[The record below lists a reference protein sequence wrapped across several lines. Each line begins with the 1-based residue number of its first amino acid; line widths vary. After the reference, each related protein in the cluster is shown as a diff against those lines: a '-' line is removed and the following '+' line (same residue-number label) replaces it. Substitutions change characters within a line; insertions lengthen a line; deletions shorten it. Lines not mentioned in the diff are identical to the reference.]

1 MFKLWRF
8 TSTSWFNPT
17 SDQTARKMKSHS
29 VLELKAITESVLS
42 LNLKIVPFT
51 ISVFGGFTIGS
62 ITGFVTDWIFD
73 PAVSYYTLMLLIC
86 CDHFTGMWIA
96 WKNNKFETRKA
107 TRIFW
112 TLLSHTGLLAF
123 ATNLAKGSNAIYW
136 LNEGIFVPLVVVNL
150 ISLVKN
156 LSLLGFIKRSFA
168 EMLYRKIDVYKNEYI
183 QKSEQVKPGQDG
195 C

>member
-1 MFKLWRF
+1 
-8 TSTSWFNPT
+8 
-17 SDQTARKMKSHS
+17 MKSHS

-51 ISVFGGFTIGS
+51 ISVFGGFTLGS
-62 ITGFVTDWIFD
+62 ISGFVSNWIFD

-96 WKNNKFETRKA
+96 WKNNRFETRKA

-156 LSLLGFIKRSFA
+156 LSLLGFIKKSFA
-168 EMLYRKIDVYKNEYI
+168 SMLYKKIDVYKNEYI
-183 QKSEQVKPGQDG
+183 ETKDSKNKNEIQ
-195 C
+195 

>member
-8 TSTSWFNPT
+8 TSTSGFNTT
-17 SDQTARKMKSHS
+17 SVETAWKMKSHS
-29 VLELKAITESVLS
+29 ITELKMIFNSVLS
-42 LNLKIVPFT
+42 LNLKIIPFT
-51 ISVFGGFTIGS
+51 LSVFGGFTLGS
-62 ITGFVTDWIFD
+62 VSGFVSNWIFD

-96 WKNNKFETRKA
+96 WKNNRFETRKA
-107 TRIFW
+107 TRVFW

-123 ATNLAKGSNAIYW
+123 ATNLAKGSTAIYW

-156 LSLLGFIKRSFA
+156 LSLLGFIKKGFA
-168 EMLYRKIDVYKNEYI
+168 QMLYKKIDVYKNEYI
-183 QKSEQVKPGQDG
+183 ESKVEKPKNEN
-195 C
+195 

>member
-8 TSTSWFNPT
+8 TSTSGFNST
-17 SDQTARKMKSHS
+17 SKQTARKMKPHF
-29 VLELKAITESVLS
+29 ITETKSIFGSVLS
-42 LNLKIVPFT
+42 LNLKVVPFT
-51 ISVFGGFTIGS
+51 LSVFGGFTLGS
-62 ITGFVTDWIFD
+62 ISGFVSNWIFD

-96 WKNNKFETRKA
+96 WKNNRFETRKA
-107 TRIFW
+107 TRVFW

-156 LSLLGFIKRSFA
+156 LSLLGFIKRGFA
-168 EMLYRKIDVYKNEYI
+168 ELLYKKIDVYKNEYI
-183 QKSEQVKPGQDG
+183 QSKDAKPGNDS

>member
-8 TSTSWFNPT
+8 TSTSGFNPT

-51 ISVFGGFTIGS
+51 ISVFGGFTLGS
-62 ITGFVTDWIFD
+62 ISGFVSNWIFD

-96 WKNNKFETRKA
+96 WKNNRFETRKA

-156 LSLLGFIKRSFA
+156 LSLLGFIKKSFA
-168 EMLYRKIDVYKNEYI
+168 SMLYKKIDVYKNEYI
-183 QKSEQVKPGQDG
+183 ETKDSKNKNEIQ
-195 C
+195 

>member
-8 TSTSWFNPT
+8 TPSSWFNPT
-17 SDQTARKMKSHS
+17 SVKAARKMKSHFIDES
-29 VLELKAITESVLS
+29 TSIAESVLS

-51 ISVFGGFTIGS
+51 LSVFGGFTIGS

-73 PAVSYYTLMLLIC
+73 PAVSYYALMILIC
-86 CDHFTGMWIA
+86 CDHATGMWIA

-123 ATNLAKGSNAIYW
+123 ATSLAKGSNAIYW
-136 LNEGIFVPLVVVNL
+136 LNEGIFVPLVLVNL
-150 ISLVKN
+150 ISFVKN

-168 EMLYRKIDVYKNEYI
+168 ELLYRKIDVYKNEYV
-183 QKSEQVKPGQDG
+183 QSKDAKPGNDG

>member
-8 TSTSWFNPT
+8 TSTSGFNSA
-17 SDQTARKMKSHS
+17 SDKTTRKMKSHS

-62 ITGFVTDWIFD
+62 ITGFVSNWIFD

-136 LNEGIFVPLVVVNL
+136 LNEGIFVPLVIVNL

-183 QKSEQVKPGQDG
+183 QKSEKAKPGEDG

>member
-8 TSTSWFNPT
+8 TSTSGFNPT
-17 SDQTARKMKSHS
+17 SEQTARKMKSHS
-29 VLELKAITESVLS
+29 INEFMSITKSVLS

-51 ISVFGGFTIGS
+51 ISVFGGFTLGS
-62 ITGFVTDWIFD
+62 ISGFVSNWIFD

-96 WKNNKFETRKA
+96 WKNNRFETRKA

-168 EMLYRKIDVYKNEYI
+168 EMLYKKIDVYKNEYI
-183 QKSEQVKPGQDG
+183 QKSE
-195 C
+195 

>member
-1 MFKLWRF
+1 
-8 TSTSWFNPT
+8 
-17 SDQTARKMKSHS
+17 MKSHS
-29 VLELKAITESVLS
+29 ILELKAITESVLS
-42 LNLKIVPFT
+42 MNLKIVPFT
-51 ISVFGGFTIGS
+51 ISVFGGFTLGS
-62 ITGFVTDWIFD
+62 ISGFVSNWIFD

-96 WKNNKFETRKA
+96 WKNNRFETRKA

-123 ATNLAKGSNAIYW
+123 ATNLAKGSSAIYW

-156 LSLLGFIKRSFA
+156 LSLLGFLKRSFA

-183 QKSEQVKPGQDG
+183 ETKNSKPKNEIQ
-195 C
+195 

>member
-8 TSTSWFNPT
+8 TSTSGFNST
-17 SDQTARKMKSHS
+17 SKQTARKMKPHFVSETKS
-29 VLELKAITESVLS
+29 IFDSVLS
-42 LNLKIVPFT
+42 LNLKVVPFT
-51 ISVFGGFTIGS
+51 LSVFGGFTLGS
-62 ITGFVTDWIFD
+62 ISGFVSNWIFD

-96 WKNNKFETRKA
+96 WKNNRFETRKA
-107 TRIFW
+107 TRVFW

-136 LNEGIFVPLVVVNL
+136 LNEGIFVPLVIVNL

-156 LSLLGFIKRSFA
+156 LSLLGFIKRGFA
-168 EMLYRKIDVYKNEYI
+168 ELLYKKIDVYKNEYV
-183 QKSEQVKPGQDG
+183 QSNEAKPGNDG

>member
-17 SDQTARKMKSHS
+17 SVKAARKMKWHS
-29 VLELKAITESVLS
+29 INEFMSITKSVLS

-51 ISVFGGFTIGS
+51 ISVFGGFTLGS
-62 ITGFVTDWIFD
+62 ISGFVSNWIFD

-86 CDHFTGMWIA
+86 CDHVTGMCIA
-96 WKNNKFETRKA
+96 WKNNHFETRKA

-112 TLLSHTGLLAF
+112 TLLSHTALLAF
-123 ATNLAKGSNAIYW
+123 ATNLSKGSNAIYW

-156 LSLLGFIKRSFA
+156 LSLLGFIKKSFA
-168 EMLYRKIDVYKNEYI
+168 SILYKKIDVYKNEYI
-183 QKSEQVKPGQDG
+183 QKSEQAKPGNDG

>member
-8 TSTSWFNPT
+8 TSTSGFNPT
-17 SDQTARKMKSHS
+17 SDKATRKMKSHS

-136 LNEGIFVPLVVVNL
+136 LNEGIFVPLVIVNL

-183 QKSEQVKPGQDG
+183 QKSEQAKPGEDG

>member
-8 TSTSWFNPT
+8 TSTSGFNPT
-17 SDQTARKMKSHS
+17 SDQTTSIMNSHFIQESKS
-29 VLELKAITESVLS
+29 IGESVLS

-136 LNEGIFVPLVVVNL
+136 LNEGIFVPLVIVNL

-183 QKSEQVKPGQDG
+183 QKSEQAKPGQDG